1 MTFLP
6 NLGSSLQPFTSD
18 LLLQTNVTLSGYG
31 SVSRLPWPDAHFLVL
46 PCNLSSPP
54 TREASGLQTSGVTPA
69 HPLPARAVT
78 ATLPGPPLTQ
88 PIFLW
93 SLLSVRGQQTWPV
106 THVPSTQLWA
116 DLWLPYLSLPCFH
129 RLLRDKHSPVERQ
142 YVAERAGSSP
152 ASVKVQTS

>member
-6 NLGSSLQPFTSD
+6 NPGLLSTTLHQRPPPPDQRHSIRLWVGFQASLTS
-18 LLLQTNVTLSGYG
+18 
-31 SVSRLPWPDAHFLVL
+31 LVL